1 MKKIICSL
9 FVFGAISNS
18 LFAGANTQTGCGLGS
33 IIISN
38 PDSAIMYALQ
48 ATTNGISGNQTFGIT
63 TGTLNCQ
70 ETKIVHN
77 EKAINFVNANLDA
90 LSNEAALG
98 TGEHLDTLAE
108 LLEVNDAEKFKA
120 NLRANYLAIY
130 NSSNVQGAEVLDK
143 ASTL

>member
-1 MKKIICSL
+1 MKKLLGSL
-9 FVFGAISNS
+9 FVVGAISTS
-18 LFAGANTQTGCGLGS
+18 LFAGANTQTGCGLGTL
-33 IIISN
+33 IIKN

-48 ATTNGISGNQTFGIT
+48 ATTNGTSGNQTFGIT

-108 LLEVNDAEKFKA
+108 LLDVSDVESFKA
-120 NLRANYLAIY
+120 NLRANYLAVY
-130 NSSNVQGAEVLDK
+130 NSSNVVGSEVLDK

>member
-1 MKKIICSL
+1 MKKLLGSL
-9 FVFGAISNS
+9 FVVGAISTS
-18 LFAGANTQTGCGLGS
+18 LFAGANTQTGCGLGTL
-33 IIISN
+33 IIKN
-38 PDSAIMYALQ
+38 PDSAILYALQ
-48 ATTNGISGNQTFGIT
+48 ATTNSTFGNQTFGIT

-70 ETKIVHN
+70 EARLVHN

-108 LLEVNDAEKFKA
+108 LLEVSDVESFKA
-120 NLRANYLAIY
+120 NLRANYLAVY
-130 NSSNVQGAEVLDK
+130 NSSNVVGSEVLDK

>member
-1 MKKIICSL
+1 MKKLLGSL
-9 FVFGAISNS
+9 FVVGAISTS
-18 LFAGANTQTGCGLGS
+18 LFAGANTQTGCGLGTL
-33 IIISN
+33 IIKN

-48 ATTNGISGNQTFGIT
+48 ATTNGTSGNQTFGIT

-108 LLEVNDAEKFKA
+108 LLDVSDVESFKA

-130 NSSNVQGAEVLDK
+130 NSSNVVGSEVLDK

>member
-1 MKKIICSL
+1 MRKLLSSL
-9 FVFGAISNS
+9 VVVGAISTS
-18 LFAGANTQTGCGLGS
+18 LFAGANTQTGCGLGT
-33 IIISN
+33 IIIKN

-48 ATTNGISGNQTFGIT
+48 ATTNGTSGNQTFGIT

-70 ETKIVHN
+70 ETRLVHN

-98 TGEHLDTLAE
+98 MGEHLDTLAE
-108 LLEVNDAEKFKA
+108 LLEVKDAGLFKA

-130 NSSNVQGAEVLDK
+130 NSSDVVGAQVLDR
-143 ASTL
+143 ASAL